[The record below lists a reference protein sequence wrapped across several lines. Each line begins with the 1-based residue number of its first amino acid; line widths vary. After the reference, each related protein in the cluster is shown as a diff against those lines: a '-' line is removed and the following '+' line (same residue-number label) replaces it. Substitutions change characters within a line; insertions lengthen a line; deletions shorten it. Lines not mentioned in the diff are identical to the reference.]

1 MWDALQS
8 WPGAVALRGSPVLYL
23 LVNAVHILG
32 IGLIVGPILAL
43 DARLLGLARHIPISV
58 VGPFLATVA
67 KLGVGLA
74 IVTGLGLFS
83 VQPANYAGN
92 PAFQIKLLI
101 LVLAM
106 ANAVSVDLG
115 RAWKQAIET
124 NEIAAVLRWQA
135 AASSMLWITVLVAGR
150 WLGFV

>member
-23 LVNAVHILG
+23 LVNAAHILG

-43 DARLLGLARHIPISV
+43 DARLLGLVRHIPIGV
-58 VGPFLATVA
+58 VGPFLAAVA

-92 PAFQIKLLI
+92 PAFLLKLLI
-101 LVLAM
+101 LVLAI
-106 ANAVSVDLG
+106 ANAVSVDRG

-150 WLGFV
+150 WIGFV

>member
-23 LVNAVHILG
+23 LVNAAHILG

-43 DARLLGLARHIPISV
+43 DARLLGLARHISIGV
-58 VGPFLATVA
+58 VGPFLAAVA

-83 VQPANYAGN
+83 VQPANYADN
-92 PAFQIKLLI
+92 PAFLLKLLI
-101 LVLAM
+101 LVLAI
-106 ANAVSVDLG
+106 ANAVSVDRG

-150 WLGFV
+150 WIGFV

>member
-23 LVNAVHILG
+23 LVNAAHILG

-43 DARLLGLARHIPISV
+43 DARLLGLARHIPIGV

-83 VQPANYAGN
+83 VQPANYADN
-92 PAFQIKLLI
+92 PAFLLKLLI
-101 LVLAM
+101 LVLAI
-106 ANAVSVDLG
+106 ANAVSVDRG
-115 RAWKQAIET
+115 RAWKRAIET

-150 WLGFV
+150 WIGFV

>member
-23 LVNAVHILG
+23 LVNAAHILG

-58 VGPFLATVA
+58 VGPFLAAVA

-83 VQPANYAGN
+83 VQPANYADN
-92 PAFQIKLLI
+92 PAFLLKLLI
-101 LVLAM
+101 LVLAI
-106 ANAVSVDLG
+106 ANAVSVDRG

-150 WLGFV
+150 WIGFV